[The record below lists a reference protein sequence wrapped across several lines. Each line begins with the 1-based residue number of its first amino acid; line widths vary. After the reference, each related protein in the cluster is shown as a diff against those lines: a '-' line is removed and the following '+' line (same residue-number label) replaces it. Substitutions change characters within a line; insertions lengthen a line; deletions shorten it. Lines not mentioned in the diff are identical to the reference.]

1 MKPFFLFLFLGII
14 LGVIGNA
21 QSDLAQV
28 QMLQNDFTN
37 FADVRIKTS
46 SLMSFTS
53 KEETVGRRYFFGKW
67 VGGSVTNM
75 KDSLF
80 EKPGYL
86 FNFDKI
92 SSSLLLTEDKKI
104 ILELDKD
111 QIKSFTL
118 RDEGKN
124 YFFERLEI
132 NHNQE
137 FFEPIVKNTSKYS
150 LYKSLKTK
158 FVKSNYYTDGIAESG
173 NKYDEYVDE
182 WTYYI
187 ILPGQKDFR
196 KIDFKKKTILQAL
209 TTEEVKVDAYFSAH
223 KNQMIDEELLKN
235 LILYLD

>member
-1 MKPFFLFLFLGII
+1 MKPFFLILSIEII
-14 LGVIGNA
+14 PGLIGNA

-46 SLMSFTS
+46 SLMSFAS
-53 KEETVGRRYFFGKW
+53 KEETVGSRFFFGKW

-86 FNFDKI
+86 FNYDKI
-92 SSSLLLTEDKKI
+92 SGSLLLTEDKKT

-118 RDEGKN
+118 KDAGKN
-124 YFFERLEI
+124 YFFERCEI
-132 NHNQE
+132 NNNQE
-137 FFEPIVKNTSKYS
+137 FFEPIVKNASRYS
-150 LYKSLKTK
+150 LYNSLKTK
-158 FVKSNYYTDGIAESG
+158 FVKSNYYTDGIAEGG

-182 WTYYI
+182 WTYYV
-187 ILPGQKDFR
+187 ILPGQKDLR
-196 KIDFKKKTILQAL
+196 KIDLKKKTIRQAL
-209 TTEEVKVDAYFSAH
+209 IADQVKVDAYFSTH
-223 KNQMIDEELLKN
+223 KVQTMNEEFLKD
-235 LILYLD
+235 LILYLE